1 MIKIQQMSKKD
12 RGVSI
17 MRVLVFGAGVLG
29 SYLAHVL
36 VRGGND
42 VTVLARGKRAE
53 QLTKDGLVLR
63 HYFQYKNTVDAVKV
77 ISELQSDD
85 RYDLI
90 FVVMKYNDFPAVLP
104 ILAKNQS
111 ENIILVGNNGDVH
124 GMQKDLQEMS
134 DVRKNILF
142 GFQLSGGIREEKGRI
157 ICIRVGGQMVLGSLD
172 GEVPIKPLLENA
184 FNNVKYKLTYHEDMD
199 AWLKSHIV
207 PIVALNSLSY
217 LHDGDLK
224 KVSKD
229 KKLLKQAI
237 LVMDEGFQIMEKL
250 GYTITPA
257 GQVNVVRKHKQ
268 VVYYGLKI
276 IHKLPFMKLVDG
288 SFSEIVAMFD
298 SFDILKQQA
307 NIATPHWDQL
317 KKQAI
322 SKFKAEFI

>member
-1 MIKIQQMSKKD
+1 M
-12 RGVSI
+12 
-17 MRVLVFGAGVLG
+17 
-29 SYLAHVL
+29 
-36 VRGGND
+36 
-42 VTVLARGKRAE
+42 LARGKRAE

-63 HYFQYKNTVDAVKV
+63 HYFQCKNTMDSVKV
-77 ISELQSDD
+77 ISELQPDD
-85 RYDLI
+85 LYDLI

-104 ILAKNQS
+104 ILANNHSQ
-111 ENIILVGNNGDVH
+111 NIILVGNNGDAH

-134 DVRKNILF
+134 NVRKNILF
-142 GFQLSGGIREEKGRI
+142 GFQLSAGIRETSGRVI
-157 ICIRVGGQMVLGSLD
+157 KIHAGGQMVLGSLD
-172 GEVPIKPLLENA
+172 GEIPIKHLLERAFENA
-184 FNNVKYKLTYHEDMD
+184 KYKLTYREDMD

-237 LVMDEGFQIMEKL
+237 SVMDEGFQIMEQL
-250 GYTITPA
+250 GYTVTPA
-257 GQVNVVRKHKQ
+257 GQVNFVRKHKQ
-268 VVYYGLKI
+268 AVYYSLTI

-288 SFSEIVAMFD
+288 SFSEIAALFN

-317 KKQAI
+317 KKQAF
-322 SKFKAEFI
+322 SKFNANV

>member
-1 MIKIQQMSKKD
+1 
-12 RGVSI
+12 
-17 MRVLVFGAGVLG
+17 MRILVFGAGVLG

-36 VRGGND
+36 VRAGND

-53 QLTKDGLVLR
+53 QLKKNGLVLR
-63 HYFQYKNTVDAVKV
+63 HYFQYKNTVDAVNV

-104 ILAKNQS
+104 ILANNQS

-134 DVRKNILF
+134 NVRKNVLF
-142 GFQLSGGIREEKGRI
+142 GFQLSGGIREASGRVI
-157 ICIRVGGQMVLGSLD
+157 KIHAGGQMVLGSLD
-172 GEVPIKPLLENA
+172 GEIPIKPLLENA
-184 FNNVKYKLTYHEDMD
+184 FRNVKYKLTYHGDMD

-229 KKLLKQAI
+229 KKLLKQTI
-237 LVMDEGFQIMEKL
+237 SVMDEGFQIMEKL

-257 GQVNVVRKHKQ
+257 GQVNFVRKHKQ

-276 IHKLPFMKLVDG
+276 IHKLTFMKLVDG
-288 SFSEIVAMFD
+288 SFSEIAALFD

-317 KKQAI
+317 QKQAI
-322 SKFKAEFI
+322 SKYNANSH

>member
-1 MIKIQQMSKKD
+1 
-12 RGVSI
+12 

-63 HYFQYKNTVDAVKV
+63 HYFQYKNTEDAVKV
-77 ISELQSDD
+77 ISEPKPDD

-111 ENIILVGNNGDVH
+111 QNIILVGNNGDAS
-124 GMQKDLQEMS
+124 GMQQDLQDMS

-142 GFQLSGGIREEKGRI
+142 GFQLSGGIREENGRV

-172 GEVPIKPLLENA
+172 GEIPIKPLLENA
-184 FNNVKYKLTYHEDMD
+184 FKNVKYKLTYHEDMD

-224 KVSKD
+224 KVSRD
-229 KKLLKQAI
+229 KKLLKQSVS
-237 LVMDEGFQIMEKL
+237 VMDEGFQIMEKL

-257 GQVNVVRKHKQ
+257 GQVDFIRKHKQ
-268 VVYYGLKI
+268 GVYYGLKI

-288 SFSEIVAMFD
+288 SFSEIVALFD

-317 KKQAI
+317 KQQAI
-322 SKFKAEFI
+322 SKYNANNH

>member
-1 MIKIQQMSKKD
+1 
-12 RGVSI
+12 

-42 VTVLARGKRAE
+42 VTMLARGKRAE

-63 HYFQYKNTVDAVKV
+63 HYFQYRNTADAVRV
-77 ISELQSDD
+77 ISELQPDD
-85 RYDLI
+85 QYDLI

-111 ENIILVGNNGDVH
+111 QNIILVGNNGDAH
-124 GMQKDLQEMS
+124 GMQKELQEMS
-134 DVRKNILF
+134 SMRKNIVF
-142 GFQLSGGIREEKGRI
+142 GFQLSGGIREESGRVI
-157 ICIRVGGQMVLGSLD
+157 KIHAGGQMVLGSLD
-172 GEVPIKPLLENA
+172 GEIPIKPLLENA
-184 FNNVKYKLTYHEDMD
+184 FKNVKYKLTYHEDMD

-229 KKLLKQAI
+229 KKRLKQAI
-237 LVMDEGFQIMEKL
+237 SVMDEGFQIMEKL

-257 GQVNVVRKHKQ
+257 GQVNFIRKHKQ
-268 VVYYGLKI
+268 GVYYGLKL
-276 IHKLPFMKLVDG
+276 IHKLPFMKFVDG
-288 SFSEIVAMFD
+288 SFSEIAALFD
-298 SFDILKQQA
+298 SFDKLKQQV

-317 KKQAI
+317 QKQAI
-322 SKFKAEFI
+322 SKFIANSH

>member
-1 MIKIQQMSKKD
+1 
-12 RGVSI
+12 
-17 MRVLVFGAGVLG
+17 MRILVFGAGVLG

-53 QLTKDGLVLR
+53 QLTKEGLVLR

-134 DVRKNILF
+134 GVRKNVLF
-142 GFQLSGGIREEKGRI
+142 GFQLSGGIREENGRI

-172 GEVPIKPLLENA
+172 GEIPIKPLLENA
-184 FNNVKYKLTYHEDMD
+184 FKNVKYKLTYHEDMD

-229 KKLLKQAI
+229 RKLLKQAI
-237 LVMDEGFQIMEKL
+237 SVMDEGFQILEKL

-257 GQVNVVRKHKQ
+257 GQVNVIREHKQ

-307 NIATPHWDQL
+307 NLATPHWDQL

-322 SKFKAEFI
+322 SKFNAEFI